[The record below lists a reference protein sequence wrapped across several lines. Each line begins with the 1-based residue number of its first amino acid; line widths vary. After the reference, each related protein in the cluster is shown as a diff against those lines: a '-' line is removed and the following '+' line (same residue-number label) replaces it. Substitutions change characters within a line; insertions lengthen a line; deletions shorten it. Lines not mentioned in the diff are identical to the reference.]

1 MTEDDLYK
9 NLEDYSQEELE
20 IQQKIAKES
29 AKIMQEE
36 MEDLTKELE
45 KIWIRFSRRS
55 RSVACSTRFRCRRRR
70 C

>member
-29 AKIMQEE
+29 AKMMQEE
-36 MEDLTKELE
+36 MEDLMAIAHYNLN
-45 KIWIRFSRRS
+45 
-55 RSVACSTRFRCRRRR
+55 
-70 C
+70 